1 MVRLPGPERRQ
12 QLLDT
17 AVEIFARNGFHETS
31 MNDIAVAAGV
41 TKPVL
46 YQHFDSKREMYRE
59 LLGEIGTQ
67 LRETIAKAT
76 ADASG
81 PRQQIEGGF
90 RAYFTFV
97 SDHGDAYRVLFGSGT
112 QRDEEFAEEAR
123 KVEASIADVVAALI
137 EVSGLD
143 PQRRLLLANGIVG
156 LAEGASRYWLRHDV
170 EVDANTLAEE
180 VSQLAWAGLRGIR

>member
-1 MVRLPGPERRQ
+1 VRLPGPERRQ

-17 AVEIFARNGFHETS
+17 AVEVFARNGYHATS
-31 MNDIAVAAGV
+31 MNEIAEAAGV

-46 YQHFDSKREMYRE
+46 YQHFDSKRGLYRE
-59 LLGEIGTQ
+59 LLGEIGAQ

-76 ADASG
+76 ADAGG

-97 SDHGDAYRVLFGSGT
+97 SQHGDAYRVLFGSGT
-112 QRDEEFAEEAR
+112 RRDEEFEEEAR
-123 KVEASIADVVAALI
+123 KVEASIADVVAELI
-137 EVSGLD
+137 EVDGLD
-143 PQRRLLLANGIVG
+143 RERRVLLANGIVG
-156 LAEGASRYWLRHDV
+156 LAEGASRYWLRHGVD
-170 EVDANTLAEE
+170 VDAETLADE